1 MTKSTTTK
9 AVAKRSRNSE
19 LATVLEDRRRKLVD
33 EVQGRIRDARTAGTN
48 ERQVLNQGEGSE
60 PDIQDEI
67 EFALIQMKAETLNK
81 IDVALRRL
89 EKGTYGQCFECGDEI
104 AKARLL
110 AIPFA
115 VRCRDCEEARE
126 TELHKRLMTQRRG
139 SSVLFADRVN

>member
-67 EFALIQMKAETLNK
+67 EFALIQMKAETLNR

-126 TELHKRLMTQRRG
+126 TAELHTRLMTQRR
-139 SSVLFADRVN
+139 SSALFADRG